1 MSDLIF
7 LSHSGTPQMYDFDPN
22 GSGRYRQGSG
32 ENPHQH
38 DFDLYYEVQR
48 YKKDFPNMTNDEIY
62 KALGYE
68 STGEAR
74 AKYAYQREQVVAY
87 NRARAIRMRNE
98 RQMSATAISRELG
111 VTEGTVRNWL
121 KDSDDVKDQIISNT
135 ANTSKDLLN
144 EYPYLDVGEGTAS
157 RLGISQTKLDAALQ
171 SLKDEGY
178 VVHPIQVNQINPKI
192 KGQKTTMLILGP
204 P

>member
-32 ENPHQH
+32 KNPHQH

-98 RQMSATAISRELG
+98 RQMSATAIARELG

-135 ANTSKDLLN
+135 ANTLKDLL
-144 EYPYLDVGEGTAS
+144 TS
-157 RLGISQTKLDAALQ
+157 FLQ
-171 SLKDEGY
+171 FLLLL
-178 VVHPIQVNQINPKI
+178 
-192 KGQKTTMLILGP
+192 LIL
-204 P
+204 